1 MEQREPVG
9 DRAYRAVF
17 FDLDGTLLP
26 MDVEE
31 FMEAYMAKLGA
42 YVAAHGAD
50 PHAFGAGMKAGIK
63 AMARHSGDVT
73 NEQAFFEAFYS
84 CVDKDAVDWTALFE
98 DFYENHFP
106 SIGEVVAANPAAAR
120 AVKALAEK
128 GYTLVLTTMPMFP
141 LTAVRSRLAWAGVDP
156 DLFSRITT
164 FENSA
169 SIKPNLTYYAEN
181 LAATG
186 LAGRDVLMVGN
197 NTVEDLAA
205 LDMGTDAYLVTDF
218 LIDAVDYDLST
229 VKHGSMEEFAAWVES
244 LPPCEDPAQHVETGA
259 VSWPRVEK
267 AYGANVLFRRSD
279 EEMQRIAASAYAVNE
294 SGVPTTA
301 KPRRSAPPIAR
312 PARVEEV

>member
-31 FMEAYMAKLGA
+31 FMGAYMAKLGA

-106 SIGEVVAANPAAAR
+106 SIGEGVAANPAAAR

-205 LDMGTDAYLVTDF
+205 LDMGTDA
-218 LIDAVDYDLST
+218 
-229 VKHGSMEEFAAWVES
+229 
-244 LPPCEDPAQHVETGA
+244 
-259 VSWPRVEK
+259 
-267 AYGANVLFRRSD
+267 
-279 EEMQRIAASAYAVNE
+279 
-294 SGVPTTA
+294 
-301 KPRRSAPPIAR
+301 
-312 PARVEEV
+312 

>member
-1 MEQREPVG
+1 MEKRKPVG

-26 MDVEE
+26 MEIEE
-31 FMEAYMAKLGA
+31 FMGAYMTKLGGFFA
-42 YVAAHGAD
+42 EHGVD
-50 PHAFGAGMKAGIK
+50 PRTFGAGMKAGIK
-63 AMARHSGDVT
+63 AMAHHSGDVT

-84 CVDKDAVDWTALFE
+84 CVDESALDWMALFTE
-98 DFYENHFP
+98 FYETRFA
-106 SIGEVVAANPAAAR
+106 SIGQNVTPNPAAAQ
-120 AVKALAEK
+120 AVETLAAK

-141 LTAVRSRLAWAGVDP
+141 LTAVRTRLGWAGVNP

-169 SIKPNLTYYAEN
+169 SAKPNLTYYAEN

-186 LAGRDVLMVGN
+186 LRGCDVLMVGN

-218 LIDAVDYDLST
+218 MIDAVDYDLAT
-229 VKHGSMEEFAAWVES
+229 VKHGSLSDFAAWVEA
-244 LPPCEDPAQHVETGA
+244 LPPCANPAQGVETGA
-259 VSWPRVEK
+259 VSWPRTEK
-267 AYGANVLFRRSD
+267 AYGANVLIRRSD
-279 EEMQRIAASAYAVNE
+279 EEMRRIAASAYSLNE

-301 KPRRSAPPIAR
+301 RPRRSAPPIAR
-312 PARVEEV
+312 PVRPEEV